1 MNMNLHR
8 LKIDLEV
15 QGPFL
20 SHTEGSFCFGLD
32 MASRHYHGHPVLN
45 GSHLRGHLRHALE
58 YFSKKLDTINKD
70 IPANQLPQIDNWF
83 GRPSQEDYEARH
95 GRLTFDP
102 FWLAKKESSRIKRY
116 RIGINDTTG
125 TVATG
130 NLQAMQAIGE
140 SGEKLTFSGGI
151 LFWGGDDEFETLKK
165 WLDKALQYISSLG
178 ALKSVG
184 YGKLLGHTINTPEI
198 KNQDNRSDLSFF
210 DGKPT
215 TLELDFRLDRPFC
228 VAQPHQ
234 PDSNRFVSEDIIPGS
249 VFKGALA
256 RQWSL
261 AQNKEL
267 TGSAIYRRL
276 TVRHTQAETLRTGR
290 SLPQPLSLVEANGQ
304 LLDATQHDGCFLLR
318 DANGNSHAPA
328 FPLDW
333 KERTRAMADERLQK
347 IKYPLQL
354 KPPRLLTVRTAIE
367 NESAAADPGRL
378 FSLECIDTGWEGDST
393 LWRTRWSIDEH
404 EKEDA
409 DLLNRLLEEL
419 QKHGLTNIGKTKA
432 HARLLNIRKIE
443 DTPKLEK
450 PNDGLFIVLLVS
462 PARMLSASHQLP
474 ASGGDLHSVYQAYF
488 SRVSEDSIKLRQF
501 FARQKLY
508 GGTFYWKKYC
518 NSKPDYRPEWM
529 TEAGSVFVLE
539 AASGKEQEAL
549 SFLQCCL
556 DFGLPDA
563 KDSRE
568 DNTFDNP
575 LCASNGFGEITINHP
590 IHRAMAYPDTDE
602 GQLIPCVSGAR
613 QP

>member
-1 MNMNLHR
+1 MNLHR
-8 LKIDLEV
+8 LEIDLEV

-32 MASRHYHGHPVLN
+32 MASRNYHGHPVIN

-58 YFSKKLDTINKD
+58 YFSKKLDNINTD
-70 IPANQLPQIDNWF
+70 IPANQLSPRQINNWF
-83 GRPSQEDYEARH
+83 GCPSQEDYEARH

-102 FWLAKKESSRIKRY
+102 FWLADMESSRIKRY
-116 RIGINDTTG
+116 RIGINDATG
-125 TVATG
+125 TVVSG
-130 NLQAMQAIGE
+130 NLQVMQAIGE
-140 SGEKLTFSGGI
+140 SGEKLKFSGGI
-151 LFWGGDDEFETLKK
+151 LFWGDIEEFEALKK

-178 ALKSVG
+178 ALKSAG
-184 YGKLLGHTINTPEI
+184 FGKLLGHTIKTAEI
-198 KNQDNRSDLSFF
+198 KNQDNCSAQPFF
-210 DGKPT
+210 DGSPT

-261 AQNKEL
+261 AQNEEL
-267 TGSAIYRRL
+267 TSSAIFRRL
-276 TVRHTQAETLRTGR
+276 TVRHAQAETLPTGR
-290 SLPQPLSLVEANGQ
+290 SLPLPLSLVEANGQ
-304 LLDATQHDGCFLLR
+304 LIDATQHDGCFLLR
-318 DANGNSHAPA
+318 DASGISHAPA
-328 FPLDW
+328 FSLDW
-333 KERTRAMADERLQK
+333 KDRTWTMANKRLQEK
-347 IKYPLQL
+347 SYPLQL

-378 FSLECIDTGWEGDST
+378 FSLECIDTGWEDDST

-409 DLLNRLLEEL
+409 GLLNRLLEEL

-432 HARLLNIRKIE
+432 HAQLLNIRKIE
-443 DTPKLEK
+443 DTPKLKEPK
-450 PNDGLFIVLLVS
+450 NGLFIVLLVS

-501 FARQKLY
+501 FARQNLY

-518 NSKPDYRPEWM
+518 NSKSDYRPEWM

-539 AASGKEQEAL
+539 AASGKVKQAL
-549 SFLQCCL
+549 DFLQFCL
-556 DFGLPDA
+556 EFGLPDA
-563 KDSRE
+563 KDSSE

-575 LCASNGFGEITINHP
+575 LCATNGFGEITINHP
-590 IHRAMAYPDTDE
+590 IHRDMAYPDTDE
-602 GQLIPCVSGAR
+602 GQLIPCVSGA
-613 QP
+613 